1 MARVSNFILL
11 TAICRLQYKGTAFVH
26 FHNNTGYASVPNCNV
41 THLLVILFI
50 TVFSLLCFLK
60 MVMKNLGV
68 SDELNEGAG
77 MLII

>member
-1 MARVSNFILL
+1 M
-11 TAICRLQYKGTAFVH
+11 H
-26 FHNNTGYASVPNCNV
+26 FHSNNGYASVPNRNV
-41 THLLVILFI
+41 IRVLLILFI

>member
-1 MARVSNFILL
+1 M
-11 TAICRLQYKGTAFVH
+11 H
-26 FHNNTGYASVPNCNV
+26 FHSNTGYASVPNCNV
-41 THLLVILFI
+41 TCVLLILFI

-60 MVMKNLGV
+60 MVMKNLDV